1 MCKIQKSFALSIW
14 YNAKTKKVKLLLFHF
29 NIFFIYKK
37 IMYKYLSDFDYFL
50 VMVKIFE
57 KYSYIKKLKITHKN
71 ISCNYFKKIT

>member
-1 MCKIQKSFALSIW
+1 MVYYLLYIW

-29 NIFFIYKK
+29 NIFFIFKK

-50 VMVKIFE
+50 EMVKIFK

-71 ISCNYFKKIT
+71 ISCNYLERNYEC